1 MENTFVIRS
10 KQFLALIFA
19 LATYSVDVLA
29 EESNAL
35 EDAEVLRGLLGVFNS
50 GSSSEESNRD
60 QGNGGES
67 DQLLLQGLL
76 DAFEGQGEAAQPIE
90 EEGPKLVVEPSELE
104 SEKEPDIYF
113 DAESDAEVDQ
123 AVLNQLFGILEKR
136 AEEDDL
142 SSKDGAVEPRGY
154 GALDDVNVLGGLLN
168 DMEDDQ
174 KTDALFGEADVLG
187 SLLDLGGSEDLE
199 AEGYFND
206 LDLVGSMLDFVSEDR
221 ESDIFE
227 SEPQSYDFTDEII
240 ERQGKYGFTTLYQS
254 SPTYSD
260 GLVVTASAQH
270 MLGESLYGLVEAQ
283 VSLSPLSNPNIRDGS
298 GKVILGKNAYY
309 YSILAGVGYP
319 LFRGMAI
326 SDESNYLPWQIS
338 VKGLIG
344 QQFTGSSQGLYLGTG
359 LAIEFLK
366 DNYWYGLE
374 SRYFY
379 VDDESLNKVGAF
391 RGLQI
396 GGSIGFYY

>member
-10 KQFLALIFA
+10 KQFLALVVVW
-19 LATYSVDVLA
+19 ATFSVDILA
-29 EESNAL
+29 EEPSAL
-35 EDAEVLRGLLGVFNS
+35 EDAEVLQGLLGVFNS
-50 GSSSEESNRD
+50 GSTSEESSNN
-60 QGNGGES
+60 QSEGGES
-67 DQLLLQGLL
+67 EQLLLQGLL
-76 DAFEGQGEAAQPIE
+76 DAFEEEGGAALAVE
-90 EEGPKLVVEPSELE
+90 EEEPKLVAEPLPEE
-104 SEKEPDIYF
+104 QQEPEIYF
-113 DAESDAEVDQ
+113 DAEGDAEVDQ
-123 AVLNQLFGILEKR
+123 AVLNQLFGVLEKR
-136 AEEDDL
+136 AAEDDL
-142 SSKDGAVEPRGY
+142 SSQGDVVEPRGY
-154 GALDDVNVLGGLLN
+154 GALDDASILGGLLN

-206 LDLVGSMLDFVSEDR
+206 MDLVGSMLDFVSEDR
-221 ESDIFE
+221 ENDIFE
-227 SEPQSYDFTDEII
+227 SEPQSYDFTDEVI
-240 ERQGKYGFTTLYQS
+240 ERQGKYGFTALYQS

-260 GLVVTASAQH
+260 GLLITANAQH
-270 MLGESLYGLVEAQ
+270 MLGESLYGLIEAQ

-309 YSILAGVGYP
+309 YSLVAGVGYP

-326 SDESNYLPWQIS
+326 SDENTYLPWQIS
-338 VKGLIG
+338 VKGLMG